1 MGIKSL
7 GLKIS
12 ILVAV
17 VIAAL
22 VVTISLIVQSETD
35 SLIADLVSTQAETSN
50 NILIQTVENLKSEA
64 FNTAR
69 IISRSYTVIDA
80 IQDND
85 LNSMKE
91 ALVAYGDNV
100 DAVTLVDANGIVLM
114 RSHNDVTGDNV
125 RNQPALAA
133 ALSTGEGV
141 AIIERAAGG
150 GLFTQGSAAIYSH
163 EGVLLGAVTAGHDLS
178 SNEYV
183 DEVKE
188 LGDCEVTIFD
198 GRVRMS
204 TTIIGADGNRV
215 IGTEIGEAIGNSV
228 LNQQQKVTARIELF
242 GHTYQAFYSPLI
254 VDNEAIGILFT
265 GINIEPS
272 LTAQR
277 DKINL
282 ILTVAIIIGVAAV
295 VFIFVICIFMISRPL
310 KKIGIFANKIRSGDL
325 GISSASDSSIA
336 VRSKDEV
343 GMMARTLEQA
353 YTQLQGYI
361 GEIRAKMEALA
372 SGDLSQESTYQFE
385 GDFILIKEAI
395 NGIVENLNE
404 TMSEINTSTVQV
416 ASGSKQIADGAQALA
431 QGSTEQAASVEQL
444 SASISDIAQ
453 KTKDNAE
460 KASRAATLA
469 SSIMQNAEKGSR
481 QMGEMTNAVKE
492 INQAS
497 QSISKV
503 IKVIDDIAFQTNILA
518 LNAAVEAARAGQH
531 GKGFAVVAEEV
542 RNLAGK
548 SAEAAKDTGGLI
560 SNSMEKAELG
570 ARIAEETATSLA
582 DIVAGISESTQ
593 LVGEIATSSEE
604 QSTGITQVNTGID
617 QVAQVVQQNS
627 ATAEESAAA
636 SEEMSGQSS
645 VLENLISQFKLKND
659 AGNRRQA
666 LPSANKAP
674 VQQTEIPQ
682 IDSTP
687 DYSGG
692 SDFGKY

>member
-1 MGIKSL
+1 MSIKSL

-12 ILVAV
+12 ILVAL

-22 VVTISLIVQSETD
+22 VVTISLIVQTETD
-35 SLIADLVSTQAETSN
+35 SLIDSLVSTQAATAN
-50 NILIQTVENLKSEA
+50 NILVQSIDNLKAEA

-80 IQDND
+80 I
-85 LNSMKE
+85 E
-91 ALVAYGDNV
+91 AGDMDGLKTALIAYGDNV
-100 DAVTLVDANGIVLM
+100 DVVTLVDPDGIVLM
-114 RSHNDVTGDNV
+114 RAHNDITGDNT
-125 RNQPALAA
+125 RNEQSLATALA
-133 ALSTGEGV
+133 TGEGV
-141 AIIERAAGG
+141 AIIERGAGG
-150 GLFTQGSAAIYSH
+150 VLFTQGSAAIYSH
-163 EGVLLGAVTAGHDLS
+163 DGDLLGAVATGHDLS
-178 SNEYV
+178 RDEYV

-188 LGDCEVTIFD
+188 LGDCEVTIFN

-204 TTIIGADGNRV
+204 TTIIGDDGNRV
-215 IGTEIGEAIGNSV
+215 VGTEIGEAIGNTV
-228 LNQQQKVTARIELF
+228 LNQQQKVTSRIPLF
-242 GHTYQAFYSPLI
+242 GHTYQAYYTPLI
-254 VDNEAIGILFT
+254 VNNEAVGILFT
-265 GINIEPS
+265 GINIEGA

-282 ILTVAIIIGVAAV
+282 ILTVSIAIGVAAV
-295 VFIFVICIFMISRPL
+295 IFMFIICMFMISKPL
-310 KKIGIFANKIRSGDL
+310 KKISKFANKIKNGEL

-361 GEIRAKMEALA
+361 GEIRIKMEALA
-372 SGDLSQESTYQFE
+372 KGDLSQESSYQFE

-395 NGIVENLNE
+395 NGIVENLNL
-404 TMSEINTSTVQV
+404 TMSEINAATGQV
-416 ASGSKQIADGAQALA
+416 SSGSKQIANGAQALA

-444 SASISDIAQ
+444 SASISDIAL

-570 ARIAEETATSLA
+570 ARIAEETAASLA
-582 DIVAGISESTQ
+582 DIVAGINESTQ
-593 LVGEIATSSEE
+593 IVGEIATSSEE
-604 QSTGITQVNTGID
+604 QSIGISQVNTGID

-645 VLENLISQFKLKND
+645 MLENLIAQFKLKND
-659 AGNRRQA
+659 AGNRRTA
-666 LPSANKAP
+666 LPSATKAP
-674 VQQTEIPQ
+674 APQPEITHH
-682 IDSTP
+682 DSAP
-687 DYSGG
+687 DYGG
-692 SDFGKY
+692 SGDFGKY